1 MGEGSCPD
9 SSLYRPISDA
19 EPLATRLAYATFHPY
34 ALRLMKWRLLFVALV
49 FGVDCTTSNVKPLGP
64 PMPARLIG
72 CAVAFFSQT
81 PPPYEYV
88 DIASV
93 RARCRY
99 STDRIGCEDDLR
111 AKACALGGDTVY
123 GFARAATR
131 DHTLVSAKV
140 AYRRKRAADVA
151 AGPALCT
158 PACGAGQKCE
168 DGECVPACSPNCGSP
183 NVCGPGKSC
192 GSFGKAVETETATA
206 PVSPLPPTLDPPTVA
221 P

>member
-1 MGEGSCPD
+1 M
-9 SSLYRPISDA
+9 
-19 EPLATRLAYATFHPY
+19 
-34 ALRLMKWRLLFVALV
+34 LMKCRLPLLAVVLA
-49 FGVDCTTSNVKPLGP
+49 GACTTSNVKPLGP
-64 PMPARLIG
+64 PMPARPIG
-72 CAVAFFSQT
+72 CAVAFFSRT

-93 RARCRY
+93 KARCRY
-99 STDRIGCEDDLR
+99 STDRIGCEDELH

-140 AYRRKRAADVA
+140 AYRRKSGKDVA
-151 AGPALCT
+151 AGPAQCA

-183 NVCGPGKSC
+183 SASAAGSTSGKSS
-192 GSFGKAVETETATA
+192 GSLEKPADTEKSPE
-206 PVSPLPPTLDPPTVA
+206 PVSPLPPTLEP
-221 P
+221 